1 MNYKEN
7 IKYRETIEG
16 KAYKSEKMSSEEKW
30 WCISNPMFNPKYD
43 FPCYVRDAISVPKDK
58 KIKVTIEV
66 LDFDKTPNVY
76 RPVIGI
82 IGNGEILVDFDLVT
96 YSGKKAKC
104 RKTKILI
111 PLVDREY
118 RTETFELFSIDGLVS
133 IAYQCEYYDK
143 FMKLY
148 KREISD
154 GAYLAYGMKKQ
165 VLSENRYIYFCKNPK
180 AQNDDFNSF
189 VFMVNFEF
197 ND

>member
-43 FPCYVRDAISVPKDK
+43 FPCYMRDAIFVPKNK
-58 KIKVTIEV
+58 KIRVTIEV
-66 LDFDKTPNVY
+66 LNFDNTPNVY

-82 IGNGEILVDFDLVT
+82 IGNGEILVDFDLFT
-96 YSGKKAKC
+96 YSGKKAKG

-143 FMKLY
+143 LMRLNIC
-148 KREISD
+148 EISD
-154 GAYLAYGMKKQ
+154 GAPLAYGMKKQ
-165 VLSENRYIYFCKNPK
+165 VLSENRYIYSCKNPN
-180 AQNDDFNSF
+180 ARNDDFNSF
-189 VFMVNFEF
+189 VFMVNLEF
-197 ND
+197 DD